1 MTKSTTWMKLSIAAA
16 LILHA
21 VLVWGQT
28 AVELEGLLQAEAVT
42 YTQAAYFILASAP
55 GEEPVT
61 PDTAFALAVEQ
72 GWLPEDVEPDAP
84 ITLGEA
90 SFLMMRAFDLSG
102 GMMYS
107 FIQRPRYAARELS
120 YRGYIQGRSDPYGGL
135 SGTRFLQILGRVVES
150 FEEMDI
156 EMPSSTLLKD
166 FGLIVRQTPRLTGVQ
181 GKDPNFS
188 YNAALIPWLSLPL
201 GSNVYLYLSGGF
213 SMDYSHSSQE
223 WSPRPEVY
231 QFALNVTP
239 VPALHIQAGRIPFW
253 DSSSVI
259 AAGLFDGASARFNI
273 GGGNLNVGLFYTG
286 LLYKNAAYVAMT
298 VNDKEMYYE
307 DTYFASRR
315 LVMGAAWEAF
325 GFLNS
330 PLGFSASILGQFDLN
345 FTGSPLHSQY
355 LDAALSVPLGMA
367 GISARIGGVV
377 ELIEEAGNPPVPA
390 FAASTEL
397 LWLLP
402 TVTEDSLSLGGRI
415 SSGTG
420 YKNVRAFL
428 PITGQAQGRL
438 LRPAFTGVAIIEGQY
453 TIRPH
458 RAFSAELN
466 AAYLFRT
473 DKTSFFD
480 NEINTRSNSYLLG
493 GEVNGGITWMP
504 LSDIMV
510 SLSGGV
516 FFPHEG
522 TAFKNGAGLRYSLS
536 AGITLSF

>member
-1 MTKSTTWMKLSIAAA
+1 MKRPTTRIKLSIAAA

-21 VLVWGQT
+21 VLAWGQT

-42 YTQAAYFILASAP
+42 YTQAAYFTLASAP
-55 GEEPVT
+55 GEAPAT
-61 PDTAFALAVEQ
+61 PDAAFAFAVGQ
-72 GWLPEDVEPDAP
+72 GWLAEDVEPDAS

-90 SFLMMRAFDLSG
+90 SLLMMKAFDLSG

-107 FIQRPRYAARELS
+107 FIPGPRYAARELS
-120 YRGYIQGRSDPYGGL
+120 YRGYIQGRSDPSGEL
-135 SGTRFLQILGRVVES
+135 SGTWFLQILGRVVES

-156 EMPSSTLLKD
+156 ETPSSTLLRD
-166 FGLIVRQTPRLTGVQ
+166 YGLMFRQTPGLTGVQ
-181 GKDPNFS
+181 GEDSSFS

-201 GSNVYLYLSGGF
+201 RSNLYLYLSSGL
-213 SMDYSHSSQE
+213 SLDYSNQE
-223 WSPRPEVY
+223 WSPRLEVY

-239 VPALHIQAGRIPFW
+239 VPALYIQAGRIPFW

-259 AAGLFDGASARFNI
+259 AAGLFDGVSARFNI
-273 GGGNLNVGLFYTG
+273 GGGNLNAGLFYTG

-298 VNDKEMYYE
+298 VKDKEMYFDE

-345 FTGSPLHSQY
+345 STGSPLHSQY

-367 GISARIGGVV
+367 GISARLGGVV
-377 ELIEEAGNPPVPA
+377 ELIEEAGNAPVPA
-390 FAASTEL
+390 FAVSAEL
-397 LWLLP
+397 FWLLP
-402 TVTEDSLSLGGRI
+402 TVMEDSVSFGGRI
-415 SSGTG
+415 SSGAG
-420 YKNVRAFL
+420 NENIRAFL
-428 PITGQAQGRL
+428 PITSQAQGRL
-438 LRPAFTGVAIIEGQY
+438 LRPALTGVAIIEGQY
-453 TIRPH
+453 TVRPH

-473 DKTSFFD
+473 DETSFFD
-480 NEINTRSNSYLLG
+480 NDINIQSNSSLLG
-493 GEVNGGITWMP
+493 GEVHGSITWMP

-510 SLSGGV
+510 SLGGGV
-516 FFPHEG
+516 FSPHRG